1 VDAVRR
7 LLDLFVFAFFVD
19 DEVELVDSLEDDS
32 DVDLVRQVKVVA
44 A

>member
-1 VDAVRR
+1 MDAVRR